1 MGKLI
6 NLKKDG
12 FRIENKTQTTA
23 EIIIYADIGDSW
35 WGDSV
40 TAKSFSDELKELPDT
55 VNQIDVRINSPGGDV
70 FQGVSIYN
78 RLKQHKANI
87 TVYID
92 GLAASI
98 ASIIALAGDE
108 IVMGEGSLFMIHR
121 PLTMAFGNASDLEE
135 TINRLDDVEEQLVNI
150 YRRKTGLDRSEIKT
164 MLAAETWLDADQAL
178 EYGFVDKKMA
188 EDEAIDIAASLK
200 RAKWI
205 NKMPDIKT
213 KDDFVKKQVNNLKKN
228 VEEFLAR

>member
-40 TAKSFSDELKELPDT
+40 TAKSFSDELKGLPDT
-55 VNQIDVRINSPGGDV
+55 VNQIDVRINSGGGDV

-108 IVMGEGSLFMIHR
+108 VVMGEGSLFMIHR

-178 EYGFVDKKMA
+178 EFGFVDKKME
-188 EDEAIDIAASLK
+188 EDESIDIAASLK

-205 NKMPDIKT
+205 NKMPDIKS

>member
-108 IVMGEGSLFMIHR
+108 VVMGEGSLFMIHR